1 MIRGWVPTSCTTRGW
16 ATSLAHAADKD
27 VMRLGGWR
35 DIKALKYV
43 YQHATREGMIQ
54 ALESRREVHDVAQ

>member
-1 MIRGWVPTSCTTRGW
+1 MGYVFS
-16 ATSLAHAADKD
+16 HAADKD